1 MRNFLLLEDE
11 NGGGSVQN
19 FNATSTIEAGKLAA
33 EALYKRHKKPAFKL
47 TLKENKKNGKN
58 KITNYD
64 IKKNKNGQLRVK
76 KGGTVADATAD
87 ATCAVKSHPL
97 TVENLIQ
104 SIQSLNEED
113 LSHHIAKLYAYKKK
127 FEKIEEIIH
136 KVAIPTPFPIGENS
150 CIDNKA
156 KIYTNIDTYKAEKG
170 KKTFVII
177 TYWWGRGNLNKNI
190 AYPCNEPSGLE
201 NWKKKPELFE
211 CMITRWIQNCV
222 DKNCAYYVQEFPE
235 FVGKCGYQLAINAKP
250 YFIKKALD
258 ACQEKGYTG
267 VVYIDGDMQVVNYP
281 DIFAMENIDF
291 MARGWNIDPRSTN
304 ACRRN
309 KFDFHPYVFE
319 TSGGIMYFGCNDRA
333 KEILEKWIE
342 ETNKIEHEG
351 KADDR
356 ILSMVF
362 MRNNMFIEYNTIQ
375 LPIEYL
381 WLTDIYGTKVNEPE
395 EYYESKGS
403 IIKIG
408 HVIGRREKDLS
419 GDIII
424 EHPGC
429 LTSEETAKDQGAAAD
444 REPVGYYENVG
455 WVEQSMSGG
464 LFYEFIFFHGLTDAA
479 KKSYKQYLNYLNT
492 LSLDEDG
499 NRPYDVVKYQNRH
512 GLHNDIV
519 LRNIMSFAKYEDLSF
534 KMFVDINHKHTLLT
548 QNTKAATTTQAT
560 IFFEAEQTQNTDLFH
575 SIFTEFFKGNDVVIN
590 NNKVVKSIPI
600 ESKDNIEGF
609 TIDDRNKYEFIC
621 TLLEP
626 QTKQN
631 KFKPTFDM
639 TKSIFLSCKSRIIRH
654 LLLMCDGD
662 NSDDNPSSLNN
673 IFRSSFMFLTMIRCK
688 FYDPPK
694 QMPIQAQPNQ
704 AQPSPT
710 KPNQA

>member
-76 KGGTVADATAD
+76 KGGAYSVVADATAD
-87 ATCAVKSHPL
+87 ATCAVVSHPL
-97 TVENLIQ
+97 TPDQLEDTIQ
-104 SIQSLNEED
+104 SMNDED
-113 LSHHIAKLYAYKKK
+113 KLELSHHIAKLAAYKKK
-127 FEKIEEIIH
+127 FEQINKIINNKSII
-136 KVAIPTPFPIGENS
+136 KGVPGLNDKD
-150 CIDNKA
+150 CINGTST
-156 KIYTNIDTYKAEKG
+156 IYTNIDSHIG
-170 KKTFVII
+170 DKKFVII
-177 TYWWGRGNLNKNI
+177 TYWWGRHNENKNI
-190 AYPCNEPSGLE
+190 AYPCNQPSGF
-201 NWKKKPELFE
+201 NDWKKKPELFE

-222 DKNCAYYVQEFPE
+222 NKKCAYYVQEFPE

-333 KEILEKWIE
+333 NEILNKWID
-342 ETNKIEHEG
+342 ETKKIEHEG

-395 EYYESKGS
+395 EYYESNGS

-575 SIFTEFFKGNDVVIN
+575 SIFTEFFNGNNVVIN
-590 NNKVVKSIPI
+590 NNTVV
-600 ESKDNIEGF
+600 KDNIEGF

-688 FYDPPK
+688 FNDPIQSTK
-694 QMPIQAQPNQ
+694 AQAQPNQ
-704 AQPSPT
+704 AQA
-710 KPNQA
+710 K